1 MGTRLAAGI
10 LAAARQGGVTPTGLL
25 PAIDT
30 TPEPLST
37 SLAPPAYRSGLRSAA
52 NPSSLTAPPRRE
64 IGEARAVRLSSPHHL
79 RRDAAVARRAR
90 AARRPGIGG
99 RPRPPTVMALS
110 PRGPAPPHRR
120 KPGYGG
126 RAEPRTDDGLSPR
139 APGTPDRH

>member
-1 MGTRLAAGI
+1 SAVSSVLCMGTRLAAGI

-52 NPSSLTAPPRRE
+52 IPSSLTAPPRGE
-64 IGEARAVRLSSPHHL
+64 IGEALAVRLPSPHHL

-99 RPRPPTVMALS
+99 R
-110 PRGPAPPHRR
+110 
-120 KPGYGG
+120 
-126 RAEPRTDDGLSPR
+126 AEPRTDDGLSPR